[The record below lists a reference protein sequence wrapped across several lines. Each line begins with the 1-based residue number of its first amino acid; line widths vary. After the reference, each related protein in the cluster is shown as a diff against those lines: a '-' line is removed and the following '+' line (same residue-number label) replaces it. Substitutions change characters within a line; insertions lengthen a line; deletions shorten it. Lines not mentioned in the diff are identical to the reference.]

1 MTRGFTDLVYA
12 ATRGSHGPN
21 RMMGLLVKNSV
32 SQSQTIKVKY
42 IYILK
47 NSVKVPNSRMI
58 HWGWL
63 LSSRI

>member
-42 IYILK
+42 IYIY
-47 NSVKVPNSRMI
+47 
-58 HWGWL
+58 
-63 LSSRI
+63 